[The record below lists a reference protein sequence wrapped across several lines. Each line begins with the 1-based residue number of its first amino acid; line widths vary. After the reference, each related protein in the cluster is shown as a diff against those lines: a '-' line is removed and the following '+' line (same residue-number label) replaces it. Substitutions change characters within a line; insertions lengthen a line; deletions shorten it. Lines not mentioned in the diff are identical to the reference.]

1 MEELRVTE
9 ERSEANALQTETEVM
24 PPETEQPQKRQSESM
39 SLGEKG
45 KSSEIQDQ
53 VETECSRQKEFAYP
67 PVGEAVPLYG
77 VWMKT
82 NSVERSCF
90 DRRNGGFVGRIGPI
104 HERVV
109 HGLQSLT
116 IQETG
121 GDVGETTIRGTRG
134 NGGPHMAELLSGS
147 VTNPIRTDRTEAN
160 VLGKE
165 SQKNVVRA
173 TPPRTIKGD
182 HPMANLEK
190 NPNDDE
196 VILSLMPN
204 VGPSAA
210 QMLEHPHQHVCKSRT
225 PHQYPEPVPIEWN
238 IGLGLQENMAQFA
251 NNSGHN
257 ALAENLLISQ
267 DKEGIQ
273 AHDNPG
279 PGHKKRKAS
288 IHYLPIDE
296 KGQPIPEA
304 LVRNKESDRTFA
316 PNGSPS
322 FVIGKNDSEAREGG
336 RKLKS
341 KSNSSSSKKRGRPRK
356 SGAFSSPQKNH
367 ESGISDLIIHDHN
380 QWNTRYVIF
389 LFGHTVGKQ
398 IVTIDIVGGLGKDL
412 VVWKRS
418 PKGTFTVKEAYWQE
432 NEHKF
437 GCTHESW
444 KMIWS
449 KELHPRASL
458 FLWRMCSG
466 ALPTRDKIGS
476 MENVKCVICEDSI
489 ESPIHV
495 FFECHLAKTLWFG
508 APLPV
513 RIDLIQGEDVKT
525 RIMNLCSNFGR
536 DDRLRILLCGY
547 VVWDTIWH
555 YRNSILH
562 GGKNRDVPGLMAEIL
577 NRFSE
582 MVANVVP
589 DPVVPPQLVQQYQFG
604 APFNSKVLFSDGSF
618 KDGWCGMAVIGLDRI
633 NMEWHSICSSGDGLS
648 ALEAELKAIALGLQ
662 WAIKSNW
669 SSVTILSDCLVAVTA
684 LKGRSVPDWKL
695 AGDFFKVLQLVDLF
709 SSCTFLHVKRD
720 CIFGVN
726 DLAVQ
731 ARRLRIVDSICL
743 GDGLPPVNPIFFA

>member
-1 MEELRVTE
+1 MTCVTSASYAVLLNGKPLKKCRPSRGLRQGDPISPFLFLFCHDVLSRLLQKEEL
-9 ERSEANALQTETEVM
+9 A
-24 PPETEQPQKRQSESM
+24 
-39 SLGEKG
+39 G
-45 KSSEIQDQ
+45 
-53 VETECSRQKEFAYP
+53 
-67 PVGEAVPLYG
+67 
-77 VWMKT
+77 
-82 NSVERSCF
+82 
-90 DRRNGGFVGRIGPI
+90 
-104 HERVV
+104 
-109 HGLQSLT
+109 
-116 IQETG
+116 
-121 GDVGETTIRGTRG
+121 
-134 NGGPHMAELLSGS
+134 
-147 VTNPIRTDRTEAN
+147 
-160 VLGKE
+160 
-165 SQKNVVRA
+165 
-173 TPPRTIKGD
+173 TIKGISIARGVTPISHLMFAD
-182 HPMANLEK
+182 DTMVCVRASKKAAICIKECIHKYEYWSGQLCSKEKSSILFSKRCSISRRREIESVLQIRSSEAAGFYLGNPMFLSKKRSSDFGFIMERLKKRLEGWRLK
-190 NPNDDE
+190 T
-196 VILSLMPN
+196 LSYAGRMTAVN
-204 VGPSAA
+204 TV
-210 QMLEHPHQHVCKSRT
+210 
-225 PHQYPEPVPIEWN
+225 
-238 IGLGLQENMAQFA
+238 
-251 NNSGHN
+251 
-257 ALAENLLISQ
+257 ALALPVYSMSTFTIPLTLS
-267 DKEGIQ
+267 
-273 AHDNPG
+273 
-279 PGHKKRKAS
+279 RKM
-288 IHYLPIDE
+288 D
-296 KGQPIPEA
+296 A
-304 LVRNKESDRTFA
+304 LVRRFWWTGGIEKNHYFASKSWDSLCQPKARGGLGFRKFEDINKALVSKLAWEMASNDEKLWVKIFREKFCSWDSFWAVEKKASDPSIWKSIIDARQIILEGSCTVIANGRDTNIWWQPWIPWMGYDEFRNTMERVRTKA
-316 PNGSPS
+316 PNLRT
-322 FVIGKNDSEAREGG
+322 V
-336 RKLKS
+336 
-341 KSNSSSSKKRGRPRK
+341 
-356 SGAFSSPQKNH
+356 
-367 ESGISDLIIHDHN
+367 SDLIIHDHN

-547 VVWDTIWH
+547 VVWDTLWH

-589 DPVVPPQLVQQYQFG
+589 DPMVPPQLVQQYQFG

-618 KDGWCGMAVIGLDRI
+618 KDGCCGMAVIGLDRN

-648 ALEAELKAIALGLQ
+648 TLEAELKAIALGLQ
-662 WAIKSNW
+662 WAVKSNW

-695 AGDFFKVLQLVDLF
+695 AGDFFKVLQLVDLL

-731 ARRLRIVDSICL
+731 ARMLRIVDSICL